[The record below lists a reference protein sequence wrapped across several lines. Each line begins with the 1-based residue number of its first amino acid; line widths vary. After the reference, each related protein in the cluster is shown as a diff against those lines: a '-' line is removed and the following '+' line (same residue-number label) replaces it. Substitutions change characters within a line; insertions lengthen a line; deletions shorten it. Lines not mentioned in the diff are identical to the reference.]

1 MSVGDEA
8 ATAIMLPPDPRQESA
23 NADHPWL
30 LIDDHF
36 KDVIA
41 AIGEGEFGLPTDCK
55 IKHKLKH
62 LYILLLAVVTE
73 KVFSLK
79 VFELKRHFA

>member
-8 ATAIMLPPDPRQESA
+8 ATAIMLPPGPRQESA

-36 KDVIA
+36 KDGS
-41 AIGEGEFGLPTDCK
+41 IGIDVDEFGLATD
-55 IKHKLKH
+55 
-62 LYILLLAVVTE
+62 
-73 KVFSLK
+73 
-79 VFELKRHFA
+79 